1 MHLLINSQKQIIR
14 KEERV
19 QKISN
24 DNLSILNNYLIYCKD
39 NQSSDRTLEVIDLY
53 LRRFIL
59 FIEKQN
65 KKITDIDSILIKNYV
80 IELEKQKSL
89 FNKQRDLW
97 LLRTFLRYLNLFNY
111 LDTDYSHLVPTMKRI
126 PKSMPTIWSEDELN
140 QFLNT
145 AKELSTKSDINNR
158 DYVMYLIAIRLGLR
172 LSDIRNLKF
181 DDIDWIKKE
190 INIIQVK
197 TKVSLNLPLLDD
209 VGWALIDYI
218 KKSRPISDSRFIF
231 LNHNDFSLPVKHT
244 NLTIKEICEIG
255 NIDISNKRKK
265 GIHSFRFSLA
275 TQMLNKQTP
284 LDIISSSLGH
294 STINSSNHYLS
305 LDAKNLV
312 KCCMEAF
319 VYEL

>member
-1 MHLLINSQKQIIR
+1 MHLIINSQKEIIR
-14 KEERV
+14 KEKRV
-19 QKISN
+19 EKISN
-24 DNLSILNNYLIYCKD
+24 DNLNILNNYLIYCKE

-53 LRRFIL
+53 LRIFIL

-65 KKITDIDSILIKNYV
+65 RKITDIDSILIKNYV
-80 IELEKQKSL
+80 VELEKQKSL

-111 LDTDYSHLVPTMKRI
+111 LDTDYSYLVPTMKRI
-126 PKSMPTIWSEDELN
+126 PKNMPTIWSEDELN

-145 AKELSTKSDINNR
+145 AKKLSTKSDTNNR

-190 INIIQVK
+190 INIVQVK
-197 TKVSLNLPLLDD
+197 TKVSLKLPLLDD

-218 KKSRPISDSRFIF
+218 KNSRPISDSRFIF
-231 LNHNDFSLPVKHT
+231 LNHNDLLLPVKHT
-244 NLTIKEICEIG
+244 NLTIKGICKIG

>member
-53 LRRFIL
+53 LRIFIL

-65 KKITDIDSILIKNYV
+65 KKITDIDSILIKDYV

-145 AKELSTKSDINNR
+145 AKKLSTKSDINNR

-172 LSDIRNLKF
+172 LSDIKNLKF
-181 DDIDWIKKE
+181 DDLDWIKKE
-190 INIIQVK
+190 INIVQVK

-218 KKSRPISDSRFIF
+218 KNSRPISDSRYIF

-275 TQMLNKQTP
+275 TQMLNKQIP

-294 STINSSNHYLS
+294 STINSTNHYLS
-305 LDAKNLV
+305 LDSKNLV
-312 KCCMEAF
+312 KCCMEAY
-319 VYEL
+319 VYEV

>member
-1 MHLLINSQKQIIR
+1 MHLIINSQKEIIR
-14 KEERV
+14 KEKRV
-19 QKISN
+19 EKISN
-24 DNLSILNNYLIYCKD
+24 DNLNILNNYLIYCKE

-53 LRRFIL
+53 LRIFIL

-65 KKITDIDSILIKNYV
+65 RKITDIDSILIKNYV
-80 IELEKQKSL
+80 VELEKQKSL

-111 LDTDYSHLVPTMKRI
+111 LDTDYSYLVPTMKRI
-126 PKSMPTIWSEDELN
+126 PKNMPTIWSEDELN

-145 AKELSTKSDINNR
+145 AKKLSTKSDTNNR

-190 INIIQVK
+190 INIVQVK
-197 TKVSLNLPLLDD
+197 TKVSLKLPLLDD

-231 LNHNDFSLPVKHT
+231 LNHNNLLLPVKHT

-305 LDAKNLV
+305 LDAKN
-312 KCCMEAF
+312 
-319 VYEL
+319 

>member
-1 MHLLINSQKQIIR
+1 MHLIINSQKKIIR

-19 QKISN
+19 EKISN
-24 DNLSILNNYLIYCKD
+24 DNLNILNNYLIYSKD

-53 LRRFIL
+53 LRIFIL

-65 KKITDIDSILIKNYV
+65 RKITDIDSILIKNYV
-80 IELEKQKSL
+80 VELEKQKSL

-111 LDTDYSHLVPTMKRI
+111 LDTDYSYLVPTMKRI
-126 PKSMPTIWSEDELN
+126 PKNMPTIWSEDELN

-145 AKELSTKSDINNR
+145 AKKLSTKSDTNNR

-190 INIIQVK
+190 INIVQVK
-197 TKVSLNLPLLDD
+197 TKVSLKLPLLDD

-231 LNHNDFSLPVKHT
+231 LNHNNLLLPVKHT

>member
-1 MHLLINSQKQIIR
+1 MHLIINSQKQIIR

-19 QKISN
+19 QRISN
-24 DNLSILNNYLIYCKD
+24 YNLNILNNYLIYCKD

-53 LRRFIL
+53 LRNFIV

-80 IELEKQKSL
+80 VELEKQKSL

-97 LLRTFLRYLNLFNY
+97 LLRTFLRYLNSFNY
-111 LDTDYSHLVPTMKRI
+111 LYIDYSYLVPTMKRI
-126 PKSMPTIWSEDELN
+126 PKSIPTIWSEDELN

-145 AKELSTKSDINNR
+145 AKEISTKSDINNR
-158 DYVMYLIAIRLGLR
+158 DYVIYLIAIRLGLR

-197 TKVSLNLPLLDD
+197 TKVSLKLPLLND
-209 VGWALIDYI
+209 VGWALINYI
-218 KKSRPISDSRFIF
+218 KNSRPVSDSRFIF
-231 LNHNDFSLPVKHT
+231 LNHKNFSSPVKHT

-255 NIDISNKRKK
+255 NISNKRKK

-294 STINSSNHYLS
+294 STLNSSNHYLS

>member
-1 MHLLINSQKQIIR
+1 MHLIINSQKEIIR
-14 KEERV
+14 KEKRV
-19 QKISN
+19 EKISN
-24 DNLSILNNYLIYCKD
+24 DNLNILNNYLIYCKE

-53 LRRFIL
+53 LRIFIL

-65 KKITDIDSILIKNYV
+65 RKITDIDSILIKNYV
-80 IELEKQKSL
+80 VELEKQKFL

-111 LDTDYSHLVPTMKRI
+111 LDTDYSYLVPTMKRI
-126 PKSMPTIWSEDELN
+126 PKNMPTIWSEDELN

-145 AKELSTKSDINNR
+145 AKKLSTKSDTNNR

-190 INIIQVK
+190 INIVQVK
-197 TKVSLNLPLLDD
+197 TKVSLKLPLLDD

-231 LNHNDFSLPVKHT
+231 LNHNNLLLPVKHT

-312 KCCMEAF
+312 KCCMEVF
-319 VYEL
+319 IYEL

>member
-1 MHLLINSQKQIIR
+1 MHLIINSQKEIIR

-19 QKISN
+19 KKISN
-24 DNLSILNNYLIYCKD
+24 DNLNVLNNYLIYCKD
-39 NQSSDRTLEVIDLY
+39 NQSSNRTLEVIDLY
-53 LRRFIL
+53 LRIFIL

-65 KKITDIDSILIKNYV
+65 RKITDIDSILIKNYV
-80 IELEKQKSL
+80 VELEKQKSL

-111 LDTDYSHLVPTMKRI
+111 LDTDYSYLVPTMKRI

-145 AKELSTKSDINNR
+145 AKELSTKSDTNNR

-181 DDIDWIKKE
+181 DDIDWIEKE
-190 INIIQVK
+190 INIVQVK
-197 TKVSLNLPLLDD
+197 TKVSLKLPLLDD

-218 KKSRPISDSRFIF
+218 KNSRPISDSRFIF
-231 LNHNDFSLPVKHT
+231 LNHNNLLLPVKHT

-319 VYEL
+319 IYEL

>member
-1 MHLLINSQKQIIR
+1 MHLIINSQKKIIR

-19 QKISN
+19 EKISN
-24 DNLSILNNYLIYCKD
+24 DNLNILNNYLIYSKD

-53 LRRFIL
+53 LRIFIL

-65 KKITDIDSILIKNYV
+65 RKITDIDSILIKNYV
-80 IELEKQKSL
+80 VELEKQKSL

-111 LDTDYSHLVPTMKRI
+111 LDTDYSYLVPTMKRI
-126 PKSMPTIWSEDELN
+126 PKNMPTIWSEDELN

-145 AKELSTKSDINNR
+145 AKKLSTKSDTNNR

-190 INIIQVK
+190 INIVQVK
-197 TKVSLNLPLLDD
+197 TKVSLKLPLLDD

-218 KKSRPISDSRFIF
+218 KNSRPISDSRFIF
-231 LNHNDFSLPVKHT
+231 LNHNNLLLPVKHT
-244 NLTIKEICEIG
+244 NLTIKGICKIG

-294 STINSSNHYLS
+294 STINSSNHYLR

-312 KCCMEAF
+312 KCCMEVF
-319 VYEL
+319 IYEL

>member
-1 MHLLINSQKQIIR
+1 MHLIINSQKEIIR
-14 KEERV
+14 KEKRV
-19 QKISN
+19 EKISN
-24 DNLSILNNYLIYCKD
+24 DNLNILNNYLIYSKD

-53 LRRFIL
+53 LRIFIL

-65 KKITDIDSILIKNYV
+65 RKITDIDSILIKNYV
-80 IELEKQKSL
+80 VELEKQKSL

-111 LDTDYSHLVPTMKRI
+111 LDTDYSYLVPTMKRI
-126 PKSMPTIWSEDELN
+126 PKNMPTIWSEDELN

-145 AKELSTKSDINNR
+145 AKKLSTKSDTNNR

-190 INIIQVK
+190 INIVQVK
-197 TKVSLNLPLLDD
+197 TKVSLKLPLLDD

-218 KKSRPISDSRFIF
+218 KNSRPISDSRFIF
-231 LNHNDFSLPVKHT
+231 LNHNDLLLPVKHT
-244 NLTIKEICEIG
+244 NLTIKGICKIG

>member
-1 MHLLINSQKQIIR
+1 MHLIINSQKEIIR
-14 KEERV
+14 KEKRV
-19 QKISN
+19 EKISN
-24 DNLSILNNYLIYCKD
+24 DNLNILNNYLIYCKE

-53 LRRFIL
+53 LRIFIL

-65 KKITDIDSILIKNYV
+65 RKITDIDSILIKNYV
-80 IELEKQKSL
+80 VELEKQKSL

-111 LDTDYSHLVPTMKRI
+111 LDTDYSYLVPTMKRI
-126 PKSMPTIWSEDELN
+126 PKNMPTIWSEDELN

-145 AKELSTKSDINNR
+145 AKKLSTKSDTNNR

-190 INIIQVK
+190 INIVQVK
-197 TKVSLNLPLLDD
+197 TKVSLKLPLLDD

-231 LNHNDFSLPVKHT
+231 LNHNNLLLPVKHT

>member
-1 MHLLINSQKQIIR
+1 MHLIINSQKEIIR

-19 QKISN
+19 EKISN
-24 DNLSILNNYLIYCKD
+24 DNLNILNNYLIYCKD

-53 LRRFIL
+53 LRIFIL

-65 KKITDIDSILIKNYV
+65 RKITDIDSILIKNYV
-80 IELEKQKSL
+80 VELEKQKSL

-111 LDTDYSHLVPTMKRI
+111 LDTDYSYLVPTMKRI

-145 AKELSTKSDINNR
+145 AKELSTKSDTNNR

-181 DDIDWIKKE
+181 DDIDWIEKE
-190 INIIQVK
+190 INIVQVK
-197 TKVSLNLPLLDD
+197 TKVSLKLPLLDD

-218 KKSRPISDSRFIF
+218 KNSRPISDSRFIF
-231 LNHNDFSLPVKHT
+231 LNHNNLLLPVKHT
-244 NLTIKEICEIG
+244 NLTIKKICEIG

-319 VYEL
+319 IYEL

>member
-1 MHLLINSQKQIIR
+1 M
-14 KEERV
+14 
-19 QKISN
+19 
-24 DNLSILNNYLIYCKD
+24 
-39 NQSSDRTLEVIDLY
+39 EVIDLY
-53 LRRFIL
+53 LRIFIL

-65 KKITDIDSILIKNYV
+65 RKITDIDSILIKNYV
-80 IELEKQKSL
+80 VELEKQKSL

-111 LDTDYSHLVPTMKRI
+111 LDTDYSYLVPTMKRI
-126 PKSMPTIWSEDELN
+126 PKNMPTIWSEDELN

-145 AKELSTKSDINNR
+145 AKKLSTKSDTNNR

-190 INIIQVK
+190 INIVQVK
-197 TKVSLNLPLLDD
+197 TKVSLKLPLLDD

-231 LNHNDFSLPVKHT
+231 LNHNNLLLPVKHT

-312 KCCMEAF
+312 KCCMEVF
-319 VYEL
+319 IYEL

>member
-1 MHLLINSQKQIIR
+1 MHLIINSQKKIIR

-19 QKISN
+19 EKISN
-24 DNLSILNNYLIYCKD
+24 DNLNILNNYLIYCKE

-53 LRRFIL
+53 LRIFIL

-65 KKITDIDSILIKNYV
+65 RKITDIDSILIKNYV
-80 IELEKQKSL
+80 VELEKQKSL

-111 LDTDYSHLVPTMKRI
+111 LDTDYSYLVPTMKRI
-126 PKSMPTIWSEDELN
+126 PKNMPTIWSEDELN

-145 AKELSTKSDINNR
+145 AKKLSTKSDTNNR

-190 INIIQVK
+190 INIVQVK
-197 TKVSLNLPLLDD
+197 TKVSLKLPLLDD

-231 LNHNDFSLPVKHT
+231 LNHNNLLLPVKHT

-312 KCCMEAF
+312 KCCMEVF
-319 VYEL
+319 IYEL

>member
-1 MHLLINSQKQIIR
+1 MHLIINSQKEIIR
-14 KEERV
+14 KDKRV
-19 QKISN
+19 EKISN
-24 DNLSILNNYLIYCKD
+24 DNLNILNNYLIYRKE

-53 LRRFIL
+53 LRIFIL

-65 KKITDIDSILIKNYV
+65 RKITDIDSILIKNYV
-80 IELEKQKSL
+80 VELEKQKSL

-111 LDTDYSHLVPTMKRI
+111 LDTDYSYLVPTMKRI
-126 PKSMPTIWSEDELN
+126 PKNMPTIWSEDELN

-145 AKELSTKSDINNR
+145 AKKLSTKSDTNNR

-190 INIIQVK
+190 INIVQVK
-197 TKVSLNLPLLDD
+197 TKVSLKLPLLDD

-231 LNHNDFSLPVKHT
+231 LNHNNLLLPVKHT

-312 KCCMEAF
+312 KCCMEVF
-319 VYEL
+319 IYEL

>member
-1 MHLLINSQKQIIR
+1 MHLIINSQKQIIR
-14 KEERV
+14 EEERV
-19 QKISN
+19 QKITD
-24 DNLSILNNYLIYCKD
+24 DNLYILNNYLIYCKD
-39 NQSSDRTLEVIDLY
+39 NQNSDRTLEVIDLY
-53 LRRFIL
+53 LRNFIV

-65 KKITDIDSILIKNYV
+65 RKITDIDSILVKDYIV
-80 IELEKQKSL
+80 ELEKQKSL

-97 LLRTFLRYLNLFNY
+97 LLRTFLKYLNSFNY
-111 LDTDYSHLVPTMKRI
+111 IDTDYNYLVPKMKRI
-126 PKSMPTIWSEDELN
+126 PKNIPTIWSEDELN
-140 QFLNT
+140 RFLNT
-145 AKELSTKSDINNR
+145 ARELSIKSNINKR

-181 DDIDWIKKE
+181 DDIDWINKE

-197 TKVSLNLPLLDD
+197 TKVSLKLPLLDD
-209 VGWALIDYI
+209 IGWALIDYI
-218 KKSRPISDSRFIF
+218 KNSRPTSESRFIF
-231 LNHNDFSLPVKHT
+231 LNYNDTSLSVKHT

-275 TQMLNKQTP
+275 TQMLNKQIP

-294 STINSSNHYLS
+294 STINSTNHYLS
-305 LDAKNLV
+305 LDSKNLV

-319 VYEL
+319 IYEI

>member
-1 MHLLINSQKQIIR
+1 MHLIINSQKEIIR
-14 KEERV
+14 KEKRV
-19 QKISN
+19 EKISN
-24 DNLSILNNYLIYCKD
+24 DNLNILNNYLIYCKE

-53 LRRFIL
+53 LRIFIL

-65 KKITDIDSILIKNYV
+65 RKITDIDSILIKNYV
-80 IELEKQKSL
+80 VELEKQKSL

-111 LDTDYSHLVPTMKRI
+111 LDTDYSYLVPTMKRI
-126 PKSMPTIWSEDELN
+126 PKNMPTIWSEDELN

-145 AKELSTKSDINNR
+145 AKKLSTKSDTNNR

-190 INIIQVK
+190 INIVQVK
-197 TKVSLNLPLLDD
+197 TKVSLKLPLLDD
-209 VGWALIDYI
+209 VGCALIDYI

-231 LNHNDFSLPVKHT
+231 LNHNNLLLPVKHT

-312 KCCMEAF
+312 KCCMEVF
-319 VYEL
+319 IYEL

>member
-1 MHLLINSQKQIIR
+1 MHLIINSQKEIIR
-14 KEERV
+14 KEKRV
-19 QKISN
+19 EKISN
-24 DNLSILNNYLIYCKD
+24 DNLNILNNYLIYCKE

-53 LRRFIL
+53 LRIFIL

-65 KKITDIDSILIKNYV
+65 RKITDIDSILIKNYV
-80 IELEKQKSL
+80 VELEKQKSL

-111 LDTDYSHLVPTMKRI
+111 LDTDYSYLVPTMKRI
-126 PKSMPTIWSEDELN
+126 PKNMPTIWSEDELN

-145 AKELSTKSDINNR
+145 AKKLSTKSDTNNR

-190 INIIQVK
+190 INIVQVK
-197 TKVSLNLPLLDD
+197 TKVSLKLPLLDD

-218 KKSRPISDSRFIF
+218 KNSRPISDSRFIF
-231 LNHNDFSLPVKHT
+231 LNHNDLLLPVKHT

-312 KCCMEAF
+312 KCCMEVF
-319 VYEL
+319 IYEL

>member
-19 QKISN
+19 QKILN
-24 DNLSILNNYLIYCKD
+24 DNLNILNNYLIYCKE
-39 NQSSDRTLEVIDLY
+39 NQNSDRTLEVIDLY
-53 LRRFIL
+53 LRIFIL

-80 IELEKQKSL
+80 VELEKQKSL

-111 LDTDYSHLVPTMKRI
+111 LDTDYSYLVPTMKRI

-158 DYVMYLIAIRLGLR
+158 DYVMYFIAIRLGLR

-209 VGWALIDYI
+209 VGWTLINYI
-218 KKSRPISDSRFIF
+218 KNSRPFSDSRYIF
-231 LNHNDFSLPVKHT
+231 LNHNDFSLPVKRT

-284 LDIISSSLGH
+284 LNIISSSLGH
-294 STINSSNHYLS
+294 STINSSNQIVFLKWGD
-305 LDAKNLV
+305 L
-312 KCCMEAF
+312 
-319 VYEL
+319 

>member
-1 MHLLINSQKQIIR
+1 MHLIINSQKEIIR
-14 KEERV
+14 KEKRV
-19 QKISN
+19 EKISN
-24 DNLSILNNYLIYCKD
+24 DNLNILNNYLIYSKD

-53 LRRFIL
+53 LRIFIL

-65 KKITDIDSILIKNYV
+65 RKITDIDSILIKNYV
-80 IELEKQKSL
+80 VELEKQKSL

-111 LDTDYSHLVPTMKRI
+111 LDTDYSYLVPTMKRI
-126 PKSMPTIWSEDELN
+126 PKNMPTIWSEDELN

-145 AKELSTKSDINNR
+145 AKKLSTKSDTNNR

-190 INIIQVK
+190 INIVQVK
-197 TKVSLNLPLLDD
+197 TKVSLKLPLLDD

-231 LNHNDFSLPVKHT
+231 LNHNNLLLPVKHT

-312 KCCMEAF
+312 KCCMEVF
-319 VYEL
+319 IYEL

>member
-1 MHLLINSQKQIIR
+1 MHLIINSQKQIIR

-24 DNLSILNNYLIYCKD
+24 DNLNILNNYLIYYKD
-39 NQSSDRTLEVIDLY
+39 NQNSDRTLEVIDLY
-53 LRRFIL
+53 LRIFIL

-65 KKITDIDSILIKNYV
+65 KNITDIDSILIKNYIV
-80 IELEKQKSL
+80 ELEKQKSL

-97 LLRTFLRYLNLFNY
+97 LLRTFLKYLNLFNY
-111 LDTDYSHLVPTMKRI
+111 LDTDYSYLVPTMKRI

-145 AKELSTKSDINNR
+145 AKQLSTKSDINNR

-190 INIIQVK
+190 INIVQVK

-218 KKSRPISDSRFIF
+218 KNSRPISNSRFIF

-244 NLTIKEICEIG
+244 NLTIKKICEIG

-294 STINSSNHYLS
+294 STINSTNHYLS

-319 VYEL
+319 VYEI

>member
-1 MHLLINSQKQIIR
+1 MHLIINSQKQIIR

-24 DNLSILNNYLIYCKD
+24 DNLNILNNYLIYYKD
-39 NQSSDRTLEVIDLY
+39 NQNSDRTLEVIDLY
-53 LRRFIL
+53 LRIFIL

-65 KKITDIDSILIKNYV
+65 KNITDIDSILIKNYIV
-80 IELEKQKSL
+80 ELEKQKSL

-97 LLRTFLRYLNLFNY
+97 LLRTFLKYLNLFNY
-111 LDTDYSHLVPTMKRI
+111 LDTDYSYLVPTMKRI
-126 PKSMPTIWSEDELN
+126 PKSMPTIWSEDKLN
-140 QFLNT
+140 Q
-145 AKELSTKSDINNR
+145 
-158 DYVMYLIAIRLGLR
+158 LGLR

-190 INIIQVK
+190 INIVQVK

-209 VGWALIDYI
+209 VGWALINYI

-231 LNHNDFSLPVKHT
+231 VNHNDLSLPVKHP

-275 TQMLNKQTP
+275 TQMLNKQIP

-319 VYEL
+319 AYEL

>member
-1 MHLLINSQKQIIR
+1 MHLIINSQKEIIR
-14 KEERV
+14 KEKRV
-19 QKISN
+19 EKISN
-24 DNLSILNNYLIYCKD
+24 DNLNILNNYLIYCKE

-53 LRRFIL
+53 LRIFIL

-65 KKITDIDSILIKNYV
+65 RKITDIDSILIKNYV
-80 IELEKQKSL
+80 VELEKQKSL

-111 LDTDYSHLVPTMKRI
+111 LDTDYSYLVPTMKRI
-126 PKSMPTIWSEDELN
+126 PKNMPTIWSEDELN

-145 AKELSTKSDINNR
+145 AKKLSTKSDTNNR

-190 INIIQVK
+190 INIVQVK
-197 TKVSLNLPLLDD
+197 TKVSLKLPLLDD

-218 KKSRPISDSRFIF
+218 KNSRPISDSRFIF
-231 LNHNDFSLPVKHT
+231 LNHNDLLLPVKHT
-244 NLTIKEICEIG
+244 NLTIKGICKIG

-312 KCCMEAF
+312 KCCMEVF
-319 VYEL
+319 IYEL

>member
-1 MHLLINSQKQIIR
+1 MHLIINSQKEIIR

-19 QKISN
+19 KKLSN
-24 DNLSILNNYLIYCKD
+24 NNLNVLNNYLIYCKD
-39 NQSSDRTLEVIDLY
+39 NRSSNRTLEVVDLY
-53 LRRFIL
+53 LRIFIL

-65 KKITDIDSILIKNYV
+65 RKVTDIDAILIKNYV
-80 IELEKQKSL
+80 VKLEKQKSL

-97 LLRTFLRYLNLFNY
+97 LLRTFLRYLYLFNY
-111 LDTDYSHLVPTMKRI
+111 LNTDYSYLVPKMKRI
-126 PKSMPTIWSEDELN
+126 PKSMPTIWSENELN

-181 DDIDWIKKE
+181 DDIDWTKKE
-190 INIIQVK
+190 INIVQVK
-197 TKVSLNLPLLDD
+197 TKVSLKLPLLND
-209 VGWALIDYI
+209 VGWALINYI
-218 KKSRPISDSRFIF
+218 KNSRPISDSRFIF
-231 LNHNDFSLPVKHT
+231 LNHNDLLLPVKHT

-319 VYEL
+319 IYEL

>member
-1 MHLLINSQKQIIR
+1 MHLIINSQKEIIR
-14 KEERV
+14 KEKRV
-19 QKISN
+19 EKISN
-24 DNLSILNNYLIYCKD
+24 DNLNILNNYLIYCKE

-53 LRRFIL
+53 LRIFIL

-65 KKITDIDSILIKNYV
+65 RKITDIDSILIKNYV
-80 IELEKQKSL
+80 VELEKQKSL

-111 LDTDYSHLVPTMKRI
+111 LDTDYSYLVPTMKRI
-126 PKSMPTIWSEDELN
+126 PKNMPTIWSEDELN

-145 AKELSTKSDINNR
+145 AKKLSTKSDTNNR

-190 INIIQVK
+190 INIVQVK
-197 TKVSLNLPLLDD
+197 TKVSLKLPLLDD

-231 LNHNDFSLPVKHT
+231 LNHNNLLLPVKHT

-312 KCCMEAF
+312 KCCMEVF
-319 VYEL
+319 IYEL

>member
-1 MHLLINSQKQIIR
+1 MHLIINSQKEIIR
-14 KEERV
+14 KEKRV
-19 QKISN
+19 EKISN
-24 DNLSILNNYLIYCKD
+24 DNLNILNNYLIYCKE

-53 LRRFIL
+53 LRIFIL

-65 KKITDIDSILIKNYV
+65 RKITDIDSILIKNYV
-80 IELEKQKSL
+80 VELEKQKSL

-111 LDTDYSHLVPTMKRI
+111 LDTDYSYLVPTMKRI
-126 PKSMPTIWSEDELN
+126 PKNMPTIWSEDELN

-145 AKELSTKSDINNR
+145 AKKLSTKSDTNNR

-190 INIIQVK
+190 INIVQVK
-197 TKVSLNLPLLDD
+197 TKVSLKLPLLDD

-231 LNHNDFSLPVKHT
+231 LNHNNLLLPVKHT
-244 NLTIKEICEIG
+244 NLTIKGICKIG

-312 KCCMEAF
+312 KCCMEVF
-319 VYEL
+319 IYEL

>member
-1 MHLLINSQKQIIR
+1 MHLIINSQKQIIR

-19 QKISN
+19 QRISN
-24 DNLSILNNYLIYCKD
+24 YNLNILNNYLIYCKD

-53 LRRFIL
+53 LRNFIV

-80 IELEKQKSL
+80 VELEKQKSL

-97 LLRTFLRYLNLFNY
+97 LLRTFLRYLNSFNY
-111 LDTDYSHLVPTMKRI
+111 LDIDYSYLVPTMKRI
-126 PKSMPTIWSEDELN
+126 SKSIPTIWSEDELN

-145 AKELSTKSDINNR
+145 AKEISTKSDINNR
-158 DYVMYLIAIRLGLR
+158 DYVIYLIAIRLGLR

-197 TKVSLNLPLLDD
+197 TKVSLKLPLLND
-209 VGWALIDYI
+209 VGWALINYI
-218 KKSRPISDSRFIF
+218 KNSRPVSDSRFIF
-231 LNHNDFSLPVKHT
+231 LNHKNFSLPVKHT

-255 NIDISNKRKK
+255 NINISNKRKK

-294 STINSSNHYLS
+294 STLNSSNHYLS